1 MTIFTD
7 LCSIATDNTITFE
20 VAVILDEAI
29 KKTEEGR
36 LCENLIKQYN
46 DGLITFAEF
55 RKAFI
60 AAALK

>member
-7 LCSIATDNTITFE
+7 LCNIATNDTITFE
-20 VAVILDEAI
+20 EAVILDEAI